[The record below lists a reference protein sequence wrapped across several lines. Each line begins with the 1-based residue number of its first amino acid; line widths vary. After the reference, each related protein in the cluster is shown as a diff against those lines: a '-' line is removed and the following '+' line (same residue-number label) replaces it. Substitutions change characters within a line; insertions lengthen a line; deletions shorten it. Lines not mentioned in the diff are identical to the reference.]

1 MVPDADNLI
10 YFDIEGEGKIVG
22 VANGDPISLE
32 PAKGRQRRAFS
43 GMCLVVVQ
51 STATKG
57 NITLKASSLGLPDA
71 EIFLKSN

>member
-1 MVPDADNLI
+1 
-10 YFDIEGEGKIVG
+10 